1 MSILTEDIMRSFD
14 TFTDLGG
21 AGIGGV
27 MSPKTGGLITLSPR
41 VSAPGFTMD
50 FDRNEEIY
58 GQEEEADF
66 VYKIV
71 SGVVRTSRMLN
82 DGRRQVVAF
91 YYPGDVFGLEPGEL
105 HALSAEAVTDCR
117 VALARRRSL
126 ERAADRDNGAAR
138 DLWALTARD
147 LQSLGEHMLLLSRK
161 GATERVAIF
170 LLQLAERT
178 ETDRLELPMSRT
190 DIADYLGL
198 TIESVSRSMTQLE
211 REGAIALPSARRVVV
226 RNRDALDDYAC

>member
-1 MSILTEDIMRSFD
+1 MEDAMRSFD
-14 TFTDLGG
+14 TYTDLGG
-21 AGIGGV
+21 AGIGGAL
-27 MSPKTGGLITLSPR
+27 PPATGGMIALSPR

-50 FDRNEEIY
+50 FGRNEEIY

-66 VYKIV
+66 VYRLV
-71 SGVVRTSRMLN
+71 AGVVRTSRLLS

-91 YYPGDVFGLEPGEL
+91 HYPGDVIGLEPGDV
-105 HALSAEAVTDCR
+105 HTLSAEAVTECR
-117 VALARRRSL
+117 VALVKRRSL
-126 ERAADRDNGAAR
+126 ERAAERDNGAAR

-147 LQSLGEHMLLLSRK
+147 LQSLGEHMMLLSRK
-161 GATERVAIF
+161 GAAERVAVF

-178 ETDRLELPMSRT
+178 ETDRLELPMSRS

-211 REGAIALPSARRVVV
+211 REGAIALPSARRVML
-226 RNRDALDDYAC
+226 RNRDALEDYAC